1 MHALGGH
8 DEGVV
13 ALAAPSVD
21 RPGEAVPAVPVAG
34 GERRR
39 EHVVEVELGG
49 GAVPGGAVV
58 EDHARPQREGV
69 LLSAGVEVIDFPRD
83 RQGRE
88 DGAAGAV
95 LDQTVVHKVVREELV
110 GAVRVGVQPPHAGEQ
125 PRLRAGRDGHGP
137 LARQDAQRVERVVEL
152 LLARGVARE
161 APADHRRDALARE
174 GELGRLVVQ
183 RRQDLGPSGLA
194 LGLVLD
200 LQDVRDLL
208 GQDLLGDRRRQAFEG
223 GEVCLVGG
231 GPGGCVRVRVVR
243 GPPGL
248 REGHVEVARHHRRV
262 ELILGQRAQVHRDS
276 HLGEVGADVVLQ
288 HEQVGLGV
296 EHDEVEGK
304 LAAAGAVEQRR
315 LLEVVVE
322 ARREVD
328 ATVGGVLGEQRVGL
342 LRQAGELL
350 VDDGGLVDPVDD
362 HLAHREL
369 VRGGLG
375 RVEDHDAVLQGL
387 GEVGLEGGLALRH
400 ELGDGRGLQHAVA
413 DDGVEGPVEERAL
426 DVRVAVVA
434 DEPDGVHHL
443 AAAGVPVVGVA
454 REDDLLDGPLAV
466 VALGAEHG
474 LIRLVAPPT
483 GARDA
488 EGACVWRARGRAQ
501 GVSATARGSAREPA
515 GEARDGRGTGAPDAL
530 RTRSSD
536 TRAHLRR

>member
-110 GAVRVGVQPPHAGEQ
+110 GAVRVGVQPPNAGEQ

-161 APADHRRDALARE
+161 APADHRRDALAGE

-208 GQDLLGDRRRQAFEG
+208 GQDLLGDRRRQAFES

-231 GPGGCVRVRVVR
+231 GPGGRVRVRVVR
-243 GPPGL
+243 GAPGL

-304 LAAAGAVEQRR
+304 LAAVGGSRSAR
-315 LLEVVVE
+315 
-322 ARREVD
+322 ARRRRSRQREAGRGCD
-328 ATVGGVLGEQRVGL
+328 SGARGHGGGE
-342 LRQAGELL
+342 E
-350 VDDGGLVDPVDD
+350 
-362 HLAHREL
+362 
-369 VRGGLG
+369 
-375 RVEDHDAVLQGL
+375 
-387 GEVGLEGGLALRH
+387 GLACPRTRRS
-400 ELGDGRGLQHAVA
+400 G
-413 DDGVEGPVEERAL
+413 
-426 DVRVAVVA
+426 
-434 DEPDGVHHL
+434 
-443 AAAGVPVVGVA
+443 
-454 REDDLLDGPLAV
+454 
-466 VALGAEHG
+466 GA
-474 LIRLVAPPT
+474 
-483 GARDA
+483 
-488 EGACVWRARGRAQ
+488 RARGLWK
-501 GVSATARGSAREPA
+501 GG
-515 GEARDGRGTGAPDAL
+515 
-530 RTRSSD
+530 
-536 TRAHLRR
+536 

>member
-1 MHALGGH
+1 MCVARAGGRRGCQPRRAGARGSLQARRGTGAPDALRARSGRAPPTRGRTCAGDLDAVVAPRPPARGARVLREGVAVVPRHEHGRREHAERADEGQLLQEGVVHALGGH

-69 LLSAGVEVIDFPRD
+69 LLSAGVEVIDVPRD

-161 APADHRRDALARE
+161 APADHRRDALAGE

-243 GPPGL
+243 GAPGL

-262 ELILGQRAQVHRDS
+262 
-276 HLGEVGADVVLQ
+276 
-288 HEQVGLGV
+288 
-296 EHDEVEGK
+296 
-304 LAAAGAVEQRR
+304 
-315 LLEVVVE
+315 
-322 ARREVD
+322 
-328 ATVGGVLGEQRVGL
+328 
-342 LRQAGELL
+342 
-350 VDDGGLVDPVDD
+350 
-362 HLAHREL
+362 
-369 VRGGLG
+369 
-375 RVEDHDAVLQGL
+375 
-387 GEVGLEGGLALRH
+387 
-400 ELGDGRGLQHAVA
+400 
-413 DDGVEGPVEERAL
+413 
-426 DVRVAVVA
+426 
-434 DEPDGVHHL
+434 
-443 AAAGVPVVGVA
+443 
-454 REDDLLDGPLAV
+454 
-466 VALGAEHG
+466 
-474 LIRLVAPPT
+474 
-483 GARDA
+483 
-488 EGACVWRARGRAQ
+488 
-501 GVSATARGSAREPA
+501 
-515 GEARDGRGTGAPDAL
+515 
-530 RTRSSD
+530 
-536 TRAHLRR
+536 